1 MLKIAICDDSRTDIE
16 MLECAFDKL
25 RHYPI
30 EYDVYFS
37 GEELLKYYTL
47 HEEVYHLYIFDIEM
61 PELNG
66 LGLAKKIREKDARA
80 LFVFLTSYTKYVM
93 DVFDVITFDYISKP
107 ITAEKLE
114 SVLLKVVRYLNL
126 IKQDFVFQF
135 RKNQFRISCDDILYF
150 EKKGRQAVIH
160 TNSEIYK
167 TNMTTE
173 ELWKQLDNKVFS
185 HIHVSYTINIAHI
198 KAIDGDEVVLDNE
211 ERFLIARSHKQSLKE
226 KHMEFMRR
234 TVQCMEYIIRFS
246 VNLFDLAMF
255 WYYLNSFKK
264 MKSTPKILFVMYIM
278 AMAAIWSGIN
288 ALNYP
293 FLNLLTLVSV
303 LLITSLFFE
312 SAMWSRLVNIVVF
325 VGVGMIIEP
334 IGLILLHA
342 MNYVTE
348 ADGVHKYYFVV
359 VLCAF
364 TRGNVLYLLSKVLSK
379 KNVRLSKVPKEIVN
393 VLAMILGF
401 SILNCCFVIILSM
414 KSGSSKSL
422 IMCISIIISIV
433 LSYYFMLQMME
444 RFNYLARK
452 RHEDEM
458 YRKEMYYK
466 EQYYSEVERRNEY
479 VHNLKHDMKNKLIEL
494 HYLLEK
500 GDIQG
505 VAGQLS
511 IYCDELEK
519 IDENN
524 YCNNPIVDSVLRI
537 KFGVAKSDK
546 IKINT
551 TIRIPKQM
559 QLEHGDIGVLYGN
572 LLDNAIEA
580 CRKVEDYRRFI
591 RIENKFTEGK
601 LLLIVEN
608 SKTEE
613 RNESLKTTKK
623 DNYSHGRGIHSVR
636 KVVEKYNGRE

>member
-1 MLKIAICDDSRTDIE
+1 
-16 MLECAFDKL
+16 
-25 RHYPI
+25 
-30 EYDVYFS
+30 
-37 GEELLKYYTL
+37 
-47 HEEVYHLYIFDIEM
+47 
-61 PELNG
+61 
-66 LGLAKKIREKDARA
+66 
-80 LFVFLTSYTKYVM
+80 
-93 DVFDVITFDYISKP
+93 
-107 ITAEKLE
+107 
-114 SVLLKVVRYLNL
+114 
-126 IKQDFVFQF
+126 
-135 RKNQFRISCDDILYF
+135 
-150 EKKGRQAVIH
+150 
-160 TNSEIYK
+160 
-167 TNMTTE
+167 
-173 ELWKQLDNKVFS
+173 
-185 HIHVSYTINIAHI
+185 
-198 KAIDGDEVVLDNE
+198 
-211 ERFLIARSHKQSLKE
+211 
-226 KHMEFMRR
+226 
-234 TVQCMEYIIRFS
+234 MEYIIRFS
-246 VNLFDLAMF
+246 VNLFDLGMF

-312 SAMWSRLVNIVVF
+312 STIGSRLVNVVVF

-334 IGLILLHA
+334 VGLILLHT

-364 TRGNVLYLLSKVLSK
+364 IRGNVLYLLSKVLSK
-379 KNVRLSKVPKEIVN
+379 KNVRLSKVPKEIVK

-401 SILNCCFVIILSM
+401 SILNCCFVIILSI

-433 LSYYFMLQMME
+433 LTYYFMLYMME

-511 IYCDELEK
+511 IYSDELEK

-546 IKINT
+546 IK
-551 TIRIPKQM
+551 
-559 QLEHGDIGVLYGN
+559 V
-572 LLDNAIEA
+572 
-580 CRKVEDYRRFI
+580 F
-591 RIENKFTEGK
+591 
-601 LLLIVEN
+601 
-608 SKTEE
+608 
-613 RNESLKTTKK
+613 
-623 DNYSHGRGIHSVR
+623 
-636 KVVEKYNGRE
+636 

>member
-1 MLKIAICDDSRTDIE
+1 
-16 MLECAFDKL
+16 
-25 RHYPI
+25 
-30 EYDVYFS
+30 
-37 GEELLKYYTL
+37 
-47 HEEVYHLYIFDIEM
+47 
-61 PELNG
+61 
-66 LGLAKKIREKDARA
+66 
-80 LFVFLTSYTKYVM
+80 
-93 DVFDVITFDYISKP
+93 
-107 ITAEKLE
+107 
-114 SVLLKVVRYLNL
+114 
-126 IKQDFVFQF
+126 
-135 RKNQFRISCDDILYF
+135 
-150 EKKGRQAVIH
+150 
-160 TNSEIYK
+160 
-167 TNMTTE
+167 
-173 ELWKQLDNKVFS
+173 
-185 HIHVSYTINIAHI
+185 
-198 KAIDGDEVVLDNE
+198 
-211 ERFLIARSHKQSLKE
+211 
-226 KHMEFMRR
+226 MEH
-234 TVQCMEYIIRFS
+234 IIRFS
-246 VNLFDLAMF
+246 VNLFDLGMF

-264 MKSTPKILFVMYIM
+264 MKSTPKVLFVVYIM
-278 AMAAIWSGIN
+278 AMAAIWSCIN
-288 ALNYP
+288 ALNHP
-293 FLNLLTLVSV
+293 FMNLLTLVSV
-303 LLITSLFFE
+303 LLITSLFFD
-312 SAMWSRLVNIVVF
+312 SAMWSRFVNIVVF

-364 TRGNVLYLLSKVLSK
+364 IRGNVLYLLSKVLSK

-414 KSGSSKSL
+414 NSGSSKSL

-433 LSYYFMLQMME
+433 LSYYFMLYMME
-444 RFNYLARK
+444 RFNYLAKK

-494 HYLLEK
+494 LYLLEK

-505 VAGQLS
+505 VAGKLS

-519 IDENN
+519 IDENS

-546 IKINT
+546 IRIDT

-580 CRKVEDYRRFI
+580 CRKVEENRRFI

-608 SKTEE
+608 SKTGE

-636 KVVEKYNGRE
+636 KVVEKYNGTVTFTDKGEIFDVSAMLYGIEAKE

>member
-1 MLKIAICDDSRTDIE
+1 
-16 MLECAFDKL
+16 
-25 RHYPI
+25 
-30 EYDVYFS
+30 
-37 GEELLKYYTL
+37 
-47 HEEVYHLYIFDIEM
+47 
-61 PELNG
+61 
-66 LGLAKKIREKDARA
+66 
-80 LFVFLTSYTKYVM
+80 
-93 DVFDVITFDYISKP
+93 
-107 ITAEKLE
+107 
-114 SVLLKVVRYLNL
+114 
-126 IKQDFVFQF
+126 
-135 RKNQFRISCDDILYF
+135 
-150 EKKGRQAVIH
+150 
-160 TNSEIYK
+160 
-167 TNMTTE
+167 
-173 ELWKQLDNKVFS
+173 
-185 HIHVSYTINIAHI
+185 
-198 KAIDGDEVVLDNE
+198 
-211 ERFLIARSHKQSLKE
+211 
-226 KHMEFMRR
+226 
-234 TVQCMEYIIRFS
+234 MEYIIRFC
-246 VNLFDLAMF
+246 VNLFDLGIF
-255 WYYLNSFKK
+255 WYYLNSFKN
-264 MKSTPKILFVMYIM
+264 MKRFPKILFVVYLM
-278 AMAAIWSGIN
+278 AMAAIWSVIN
-288 ALNYP
+288 AWNNP
-293 FLNLLTLVSV
+293 FINLLTLVSI
-303 LLITSLFFE
+303 LCITTLFFE
-312 SAMWSRLVNIVVF
+312 SATWSRLVNIIVF
-325 VGVGMIIEP
+325 VGTGMVIEP
-334 IGLILLHA
+334 VGLVLLNA
-342 MNYVTE
+342 MKYSTE
-348 ADGVHKYYFVV
+348 ADGIHKYYFVV

-364 TRGNVLYLLSKVLSK
+364 IRGNVLYLLSKALSK
-379 KNVRLSKVPKEIVN
+379 KKVRLSKVPKEIVG
-393 VLAMILGF
+393 VLAMTFGF
-401 SILNCCFVIILSM
+401 SILNCCFVIVLSM
-414 KSGSSKSL
+414 ESGSRRSL

-433 LSYYFMLQMME
+433 LTYYFMLYMMD

-452 RHEDEM
+452 RHEEEM

-466 EQYYSEVERRNEY
+466 EVYYSEVDKRNEY

-580 CRKVEDYRRFI
+580 CRKVEEDRRFI

-608 SKTEE
+608 SKTGE

-636 KVVEKYNGRE
+636 KVVEKYNGTVTFTDKGEIFEVSTMLYGIEAKG